1 VHQISS
7 WSGHKTLK
15 EVERYTRAAD
25 QKRLAESAMNISV
38 AKLETTVAKSGVT
51 K

>member
-1 VHQISS
+1 MHQIAS

-15 EVERYTRAAD
+15 EVERYTKAAD

-38 AKLETTVAKSGVT
+38 AKLETTVAKRGVT